1 MNWIL
6 ILITLLSVLEAL
18 HGVLPGPRQRIQTA
32 QPTTIV
38 HLRTKELVTC
48 TVYECLLHTPGMC
61 SAHHFIILEHVL
73 CYCCTP
79 KIVCYNYV
87 LWAFYQSVELEHPKI
102 IIRTPNF
109 FIVCVLTFLF
119 SCCGSRVLACCTHNP
134 ALSNDPPSSIYT
146 A

>member
-6 ILITLLSVLEAL
+6 LLITLLSVLEAL
-18 HGVLPGPRQRIQTA
+18 HGVLPGPRQRIQTT

-48 TVYECLLHTPGMC
+48 TVYECLLNTTGMC
-61 SAHHFIILEHVL
+61 SAHHFIILVHVL
-73 CYCCTP
+73 CYSCTP

-87 LWAFYQSVELEHPKI
+87 LRGFYQSVELEHPKNS
-102 IIRTPNF
+102 IRRPHF
-109 FIVCVLTFLF
+109 LQCVLTFLF

-134 ALSNDPPSSIYT
+134 ALSNDPPSSICT